1 MQDKCRFCETDSQQ
15 INGMYFFGYFICR
28 HCLEKI
34 QRKLIQ
40 EGYQFHHDNDDKAG
54 E

>member
-1 MQDKCRFCETDSQQ
+1 MEDKCRFCESEHKD
-15 INGMYFFGYFICR
+15 IDGMYFFGYFICR

-34 QRKLIQ
+34 QKRLEEKQ
-40 EGYQFHHDNDDKAG
+40 DKAG